1 MKKIFS
7 LLVFV
12 FSNLAVLIGGA
23 VKLNSIKQKKL
34 LYNKLYN
41 EIRKT
46 ILEFDGEVGIY
57 VKDIKTGVSVGF
69 NEDKYF
75 PSASI
80 VKIPI
85 MVCVFQAVED
95 RNLKFND
102 QLLLKR
108 AYKSSGAGKLKYFHA
123 GRKFSVRELVELMIT
138 ESDNTATNMLAD
150 ALGFN
155 YINWLLEKKYKL
167 NVTKM
172 NRNVMDLKLRRR
184 GIENYTTAKEI
195 GLILE
200 KIYRGKLVSKDASK
214 EMLNVLLRQKIND
227 RIPRYLPQ
235 EFSVA
240 HKTGLLRGICH
251 DAGIVFADKT
261 DFIVCVLTSDFKS
274 TKLAKRFIAEVAYKT
289 YKCYE

>member
-1 MKKIFS
+1 MKKKIV
-7 LLVFV
+7 LIVFV
-12 FSNLAVLIGGA
+12 FINLTAVIVGA
-23 VKLNSIKQKKL
+23 VKLNSIRQKKI
-34 LYNKLYN
+34 LYNKLHN

-46 ILEFDGEVGIY
+46 ILAFDGEAGIY
-57 VKDIKTGVSVGF
+57 IKDMKTGVSVGL

-95 RNLKFND
+95 GNLKFD
-102 QLLLKR
+102 QQLILKR
-108 AYKSSGAGKLKYFHA
+108 TYKAKGAGKLKYFHA
-123 GRKFSVRELVELMIT
+123 GRKFSVSELVELMIT

-167 NVTKM
+167 DITRM
-172 NRNVMDLKLRRR
+172 HRNVMDLKLRRR

-200 KIYRGKLVSKDASK
+200 KIYRGKIVSKDASK
-214 EMLNVLLRQKIND
+214 EMLNILLKQTVND

-261 DFIVCVLTSDFKS
+261 DFVVCVLTSDFKS
-274 TKLAKRFIAEVAYKT
+274 TKLAKKFIAEVAYRT
-289 YKCYE
+289 YRCY